1 MPILPMILVN
11 GASGIGT
18 GWATNIPNFNPR
30 LVSQIFTN
38 IRSSLISTFR
48 EIVANLKR
56 MIAGEPLK
64 DMYPWYKNYKG
75 SIEPL
80 DHQRYVVNGE
90 ISTLSDSKVSLNALK

>member
-1 MPILPMILVN
+1 
-11 GASGIGT
+11 
-18 GWATNIPNFNPR
+18 
-30 LVSQIFTN
+30 
-38 IRSSLISTFR
+38 
-48 EIVANLKR
+48 

-90 ISTLSDSKVSLNALK
+90 IATLSDSKVRLNEWLDVVNICFFIKLKGS